1 MFPKTKPFMV
11 SAFNI
16 LLVTMKILVSC
27 SIHTHRFKADVTALI
42 LQTVSQLLPASVAN
56 TVIICDYAWNLQLEY
71 REKEENRHLA
81 LTRDQSFHHSVC
93 KTYCIYTERK
103 DLTS

>member
-1 MFPKTKPFMV
+1 M
-11 SAFNI
+11 
-16 LLVTMKILVSC
+16 
-27 SIHTHRFKADVTALI
+27 
-42 LQTVSQLLPASVAN
+42 
-56 TVIICDYAWNLQLEY
+56 IIWDYAWNLQLEY